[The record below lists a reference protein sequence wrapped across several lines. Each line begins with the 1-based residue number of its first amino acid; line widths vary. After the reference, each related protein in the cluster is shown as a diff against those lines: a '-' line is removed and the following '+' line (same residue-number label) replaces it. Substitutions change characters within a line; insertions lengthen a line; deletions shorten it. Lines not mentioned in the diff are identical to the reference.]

1 LAKYSIVA
9 PSYRSRSV
17 NAAGLLNMNW
27 LMEMIEVDSGK
38 SKVVLY
44 DRPGLSDPLYTF
56 GNDGVRGSATVNGRT
71 FKVAGTVLWEIF
83 ASGAQSNRGNL
94 VSDGLPVSMAGGPT
108 QLLIAS
114 AGQPYVFDLG
124 TNLLTPLASTVL
136 ANIAIVAY
144 SDGFFFA
151 LPQNSDTIQSS
162 SPADATSWPGAAVEA
177 ISVFPD
183 TSALISIFSDHR
195 ELWVFG
201 PKAIQVYA
209 DAGDFPFPFDI
220 VPSGY
225 LERGLA
231 APFSV
236 AKCDNSIMWLGSD
249 QRGNGMVWRANGY
262 QPQRISD
269 HALEYEL
276 QNYPRIDD
284 AVAASFQVDGHEI
297 YQLNFPT
304 AEKTKWYDASTQR
317 WLDMGFWN
325 SQAGKFTRFRG
336 QYHTFNFGK
345 HLVGD
350 YNTGAVYEMS
360 TQYLKDF
367 GNPLRRVVRGP
378 HICNEK
384 KRLFV
389 SRVELDMEAGVGPTT
404 PLQGNEPSTSYY
416 LDDPTGAIWQLQ
428 VTDTGIDWTQPG
440 GTQASDIFLN
450 DPDSATS
457 WQITIDSLGTL
468 HPVPVPYQ
476 DSYDKV
482 LPFISQSGNVRWIL
496 MVQKVSATI
505 GRIYMQK
512 IGPVLRGPQVML
524 RISRD
529 GGHTFGQES
538 VREFGQAGEY
548 DKRTFW
554 NRLGS
559 GRDIVPEISI
569 TDPVPARI
577 IDAYLEVS

>member
-1 LAKYSIVA
+1 MPKYSIVG
-9 PSYRSRSV
+9 PSYKSRSV
-17 NAAGLLNMNW
+17 NASGQFTMNW
-27 LMEMIEVDSGK
+27 MQERIEIEAGK

-44 DRPGLSDPLYTF
+44 DRPGLSDVLYNL
-56 GNDGVRGSATVNGRT
+56 GSAGVRGSVTVNGRT
-71 FKVAGTVLWEIF
+71 FEVAGTNLFELLPNGT
-83 ASGAQSNRGNL
+83 STPRGNI
-94 VSDGLPVSMAGGPT
+94 VSDGLSVSMAGGPT

-114 AGQPYVFDLG
+114 AGKPYVYDLNAN
-124 TNLLTPLASTVL
+124 TLVALTADVL
-136 ANIAIVAY
+136 GNIAIVAY

-151 LPQNSDTIQSS
+151 LPKNSVIIQSS
-162 SPADATSWPGAAVEA
+162 SPADATLWPADAVEG

-209 DAGDFPFPFDI
+209 DVGDFPFPFAV

-225 LERGLA
+225 LERGIA
-231 APFSV
+231 AAFSI

-249 QRGNGMVWRANGY
+249 ERGNGMVWRANGY
-262 QPQRISD
+262 EPVRISD
-269 HALEYEL
+269 HALEYEM
-276 QNYPRIDD
+276 QNYPTIAD
-284 AVAASFQVDGHEI
+284 AVAMSFQIDGHEV
-297 YQLNFPT
+297 YQLTFPT
-304 AEKTKWYDASTQR
+304 AEKTKWYDASTGM
-317 WLDMGFWN
+317 WTDVGFWN
-325 SQAGKFTRFRG
+325 TQAGVFQRFRG

-350 YNTGAVYEMS
+350 PITGSVYEMS
-360 TQYLKDF
+360 TRFLKDF
-367 GNPLRRVVRGP
+367 GNPLRRVRRGP

-389 SRVELDMEAGVGPTT
+389 SRVELDMEAGLGST
-404 PLQGNEPSTSYY
+404 PPLSGNEAASSYF
-416 LDDPTGAIWQLQ
+416 LADDNAGIWQLQ
-428 VTDTGIDWTQPG
+428 VTDTGIPRTDREG
-440 GTQASDIFLN
+440 EQASTFYLN
-450 DPDSATS
+450 DPNSATS
-457 WQITIDSLGTL
+457 WRLAINSLGVL
-468 HPVPVPYQ
+468 QPIQVPYQ
-476 DSYDKV
+476 PIYDTT
-482 LPFISQSGNVRWIL
+482 LPFVSMGGGVRWIL
-496 MVQKVSATI
+496 YIQQIEGAI
-505 GRIYMQK
+505 GRIVTQE

-524 RISRD
+524 QISRD

-559 GRDIVPEISI
+559 GRDIVPQIVV